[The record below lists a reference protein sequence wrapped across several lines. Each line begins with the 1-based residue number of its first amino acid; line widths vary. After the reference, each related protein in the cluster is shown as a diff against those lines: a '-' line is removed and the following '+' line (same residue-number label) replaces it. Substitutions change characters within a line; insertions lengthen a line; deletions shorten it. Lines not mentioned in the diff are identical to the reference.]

1 MYAFFTYNLVIKN
14 DWRINMNKRNYKGI
28 TLIALVITIIVL
40 LILAGKG
47 QFLCQGAGSVT
58 ADVRGFPLL
67 AGIPRPVPGR
77 LQRLTA
83 REMAWIELTP
93 ILPGR
98 I

>member
-1 MYAFFTYNLVIKN
+1 MMGTLKN
-14 DWRINMNKRNYKGI
+14 SLGEALTSHRERKQ
-28 TLIALVITIIVL
+28 LI
-40 LILAGKG
+40 KG

-58 ADVRGFPLL
+58 AYIRGFPLL